1 MKIVG
6 LIYDSYATESS
17 MNHQIGC
24 LDSEVGACLS
34 EPLENSLAIPEPKK

>member
-17 MNHQIGC
+17 MKHQTGC

-34 EPLENSLAIPEPKK
+34 EPLENSLAISEPKK